1 MSLNP
6 TLVAMFI
13 FSSFNETRVPLIVK
27 DDTAQ
32 ERIDFNVAGGGEI
45 ECADWIRELAIDIV
59 EECDETFTSKE
70 GPGIWYYEVAEVI
83 GAKIA
88 NDANEGLVYQC
99 DIVKFA
105 LEQTTSWVNS

>member
-13 FSSFNETRVPLIVK
+13 FSSFNETRVPLIVN

-59 EECDETFTSKE
+59 EECDETFTGKE
-70 GPGIWYYEVAEVI
+70 GPGTLLWSL
-83 GAKIA
+83 A
-88 NDANEGLVYQC
+88 N
-99 DIVKFA
+99 
-105 LEQTTSWVNS
+105 